1 MLPQDQQDPQQ
12 NDNQDAAIVASIVDI
27 GTRRAVFAQMYAQHQ
42 SERFVTTLIA
52 IDTAIRYAL
61 SGDSLTGLNRR
72 KLNAALASVQAALT
86 DIYLGYTDSLQ
97 ADVLQFAANEAEFT
111 GKTLAQVTGD
121 SANTPS
127 DDDVQA
133 AVKRNPLSL
142 AGATGALLPAYIAK
156 WAASEVDAVVGSI
169 RLGAFTGKNNAEIL
183 QAIRGTSALNY
194 KDGLLSKAGDRAKSV
209 ANTAVVHASSV
220 ARQETFAVNPQI
232 ATEYRWVSILDSR
245 TCVVCGSLSERVFLI
260 GKGPLPQI
268 HNNCRC
274 NVVPILPDDT
284 GADNRNYYSWLK
296 DQPAEFIDL
305 ALGPTRGK
313 LLRDGGLSAARFSAL
328 LLDRNFK
335 ALSLEEIKR
344 LDPIAWVR
352 AGLR

>member
-1 MLPQDQQDPQQ
+1 MSAVMLQDQQQ
-12 NDNQDAAIVASIVDI
+12 NDNQDSASIVDI

-52 IDTAIRYAL
+52 IDTAIRYTL

-86 DIYLGYTDSLQ
+86 DIYLGYTDNLQ
-97 ADVLQFAANEAEFT
+97 ADVLQFAANEADFT
-111 GKTLAQVTGD
+111 GKTLEQITGD
-121 SANTPS
+121 NANTPS
-127 DDDVQA
+127 SNDVQD
-133 AVKRNPLSL
+133 AVKRSPLSL
-142 AGATGALLPAYIAK
+142 VGSAGALLPAYIAK

-169 RLGAFTGKNNAEIL
+169 RLGAFTGKNNADIL
-183 QAIRGTSALNY
+183 AAIRGTSALNY
-194 KDGLLSKAGDRAKSV
+194 KDGLLNKAADRAKSV

-284 GADNRNYYSWLK
+284 GADNRSYYAWLK

-335 ALSLEEIKR
+335 SLTIEEIRR
-344 LDPIAWVR
+344 LDPIAFKR
-352 AGLR
+352 AGL